1 MLALLRGRSAAAG
14 HIKRKMFGLA
24 AWNRLL
30 RKQQDEKVVLSA
42 HDVLGQKQIS
52 EQKDNS
58 LMYRVLPRH
67 AVHYTPAAAHQRN
80 LWPSKFA
87 EPQEIKQP

>member
-14 HIKRKMFGLA
+14 HIKRTMFGLA

-30 RKQQDEKVVLSA
+30 RKQQEEKVILAA

-52 EQKDNS
+52 EQKG
-58 LMYRVLPRH
+58 
-67 AVHYTPAAAHQRN
+67 Q
-80 LWPSKFA
+80 
-87 EPQEIKQP
+87 QPDVQSTAQA